1 MSAYPEGFEDKL
13 NITKELYDKC
23 YNETKDEKNNK
34 KLNMINIEVK
44 RTLTPEF
51 INDNPTFAS
60 NLEEVL
66 KTFIISTDRQEYKSG
81 MSFIGKMVLNSVNN
95 NKFNAFV
102 ILKNIF
108 EDKNIKEI
116 YDNNLQN
123 IENKFKIICKEK
135 RPILYQYFEK
145 NKIDLIFLTYWLM
158 TLLSFNFDEKIS
170 EYVFK
175 IFLKKKDFDV
185 YIKAVLSILIVLEN
199 EILSKNNM
207 DVYILLNSTKIINV
221 DFDKFVENI
230 NKLGL

>member
-34 KLNMINIEVK
+34 KLNMINIEVN

-51 INDNPTFAS
+51 INANPTFAS

-207 DVYILLNSTKIINV
+207 DVYILLNSTKMINV

>member
-51 INDNPTFAS
+51 INANPTFAS

-66 KTFIISTDRQEYKSG
+66 KTFIISTDKQEYKSG

-207 DVYILLNSTKIINV
+207 DVYILLNSTKMINV

>member
-51 INDNPTFAS
+51 INANPTFAS

>member
-51 INDNPTFAS
+51 INANPTFAS

-207 DVYILLNSTKIINV
+207 DVYILLNSTKMINV

>member
-51 INDNPTFAS
+51 INANPTFAS

-81 MSFIGKMVLNSVNN
+81 MSFIGKMFLNSVNN

-207 DVYILLNSTKIINV
+207 DVYILLNSTKMINV

>member
-51 INDNPTFAS
+51 INANPTFAS
-60 NLEEVL
+60 SLEEVL